1 MNVKDSLSRSVA
13 GRPCAVAA
21 RAVSRARETKW
32 KGIYYFSY
40 FVHTAKGRTF
50 SELSRKRERKREG
63 EIERERARRPIAG
76 NTLDTY
82 RITTKFHFVR
92 PARECGTSKIGIQIE
107 YIRNSESCDRY
118 LYAITASVKTATRG
132 DKRNREDERGGKKGR
147 GEEEKRERER
157 AHILNMYAYGE
168 RYSSM
173 PINKF
178 RGP

>member
-13 GRPCAVAA
+13 GRPCAARRLA
-21 RAVSRARETKW
+21 RARAKRNGKGFIISHTSCTLRRAVHFRNCRE
-32 KGIYYFSY
+32 
-40 FVHTAKGRTF
+40 
-50 SELSRKRERKREG
+50 RERKEER
-63 EIERERARRPIAG
+63 EIERERARRPIAE

-107 YIRNSESCDRY
+107 YIRNSEPCDRY
-118 LYAITASVKTATRG
+118 LYAIMASVKTVTRG
-132 DKRNREDERGGKKGR
+132 DKRNREDEREGKKGR
-147 GEEEKRERER
+147 REEEKRERER